1 MEKIE
6 LKDKLSFNTEDLTAP
21 NIVIE
26 NIVSQ
31 INGETDG
38 MVFGSVEEYEGA
50 VESYVSPSVLNSTF
64 VRIGTKV
71 DIQESL
77 GKIGDEVHKYEFFL
91 NTPVYEQY
99 QYRVCF
105 IEYGTANYPVKV
117 IVEQSIADEINKSGY
132 NSKYVYLCRNRS
144 ELENNRSELEKL
156 IISVIYS
163 QKVIGVIQEL
173 INIYQIHKDKK
184 DIV

>member
-38 MVFGSVEEYEGA
+38 MVFGSVEKYEGA
-50 VESYVSPSVLNSTF
+50 VESYVSPAVLDLGFIKTE
-64 VRIGTKV
+64 TKV

-144 ELENNRSELEKL
+144 ELEKL

-163 QKVIGVIQEL
+163 KKVISVIQEL

>member
-1 MEKIE
+1 MTKQACLMIFLLLFSE
-6 LKDKLSFNTEDLTAP
+6 T
-21 NIVIE
+21 IVIE

-38 MVFGSVEEYEGA
+38 MVFGSVEKYEGA
-50 VESYVSPSVLNSTF
+50 VESYVSPSILDLGFIKTE
-64 VRIGTKV
+64 TKV

-144 ELENNRSELEKL
+144 ELENL
-156 IISVIYS
+156 IINVIYS
-163 QKVIGVIQEL
+163 KKVISVIQEL